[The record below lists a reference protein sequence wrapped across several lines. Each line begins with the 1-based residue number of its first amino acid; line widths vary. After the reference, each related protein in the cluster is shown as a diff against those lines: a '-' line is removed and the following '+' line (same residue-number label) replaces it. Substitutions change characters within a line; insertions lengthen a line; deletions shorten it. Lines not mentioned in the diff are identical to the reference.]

1 LLPDIDVW
9 RAAAAMVKRCA
20 ADAAVQPALRAD
32 ELFEAGDQRGNAT
45 WRAIVRAI
53 EELQR
58 EQAREGER
66 VQ

>member
-1 LLPDIDVW
+1 VIAELDVW
-9 RAAAAMVKRCA
+9 RAAALMLKRYG
-20 ADAAVQPALRAD
+20 ADAAVQAALRAD
-32 ELFEAGDQRGNAT
+32 ELFEAGDEHGTAT

-58 EQAREGER
+58 ERPSEDER